1 MIPFS
6 ELKFQKE
13 NTMPKMTYQILP
25 KYFLILLN
33 NFKVSLMENQTEN
46 REKIHRHTAHYIHV
60 YINVHVYIVY
70 VYIGNFLMI
79 HLILPKTKYISFH
92 WTWLITQC
100 TSVMESVWQDEGRLL
115 PGAELCSFSV
125 HPCSAFLVHSAF
137 LRISPR
143 VVFMRWAVCQWH
155 SLLATRSGGNPGGF
169 KENDVL
175 LVSKAPRKQFR
186 FL

>member
-1 MIPFS
+1 MCGKGNYGLKTKHVMIPFS
-6 ELKFQKE
+6 KLKFQKE

-46 REKIHRHTAHYIHV
+46 REKIHRHIAHYIHV

-92 WTWLITQC
+92 WT
-100 TSVMESVWQDEGRLL
+100 
-115 PGAELCSFSV
+115 
-125 HPCSAFLVHSAF
+125 
-137 LRISPR
+137 
-143 VVFMRWAVCQWH
+143 
-155 SLLATRSGGNPGGF
+155 
-169 KENDVL
+169 
-175 LVSKAPRKQFR
+175 
-186 FL
+186 